1 MVRLAVA
8 HQTGHNHHSVE
19 SISGAGLRMS
29 QTSFYGTFDR
39 FILDWTTRVP
49 GSTTEYGGPL
59 RISEPG
65 FQQGFGTHIR
75 AIAEQLLLFDE
86 VKLSVTGPNTGVVAI
101 YNAMGARSFESL
113 LDQGALSFVIWQPTP
128 MFGHD
133 EKTVSATFVG
143 RICDGKNYEIDPER
157 IVDYGLSLCAN
168 NMADHYRKRIRRKLI
183 DAHELLDES
192 LANTSWEVA
201 NKAIQEGLFESKGL
215 PRDLVVQG
223 SEIAIGNR
231 ALKCAQGFL
240 RYRFL
245 LQKGLSSFGDE
256 IVYDSYEAGVSGLR
270 KSESVIKDFS
280 IIAKFESF
288 PDLRSLYDEMQN
300 PFDRISRFR
309 TTETA
314 KKFRRWISGLEAAGG
329 EPIELIRDYV
339 DACSK
344 RHGLFESA
352 IAKFTKAVALV
363 GVGQLLPLAL
373 PETAVLGA
381 ALASV
386 PLPIVDKALE
396 GGAELCLGLADSF
409 IIENLK
415 VGWTPKSFFREL
427 KKIA

>member
-1 MVRLAVA
+1 MIRLGLRY
-8 HQTGHNHHSVE
+8 QTNHDNHGAE
-19 SISGAGLRMS
+19 SISGAGLLMS

-49 GSTTEYGGPL
+49 GSSTEYGGPL
-59 RISEPG
+59 RISELG

-86 VKLSVTGPNTGVVAI
+86 VKFSVTGPNTGVVAI

-128 MFGHD
+128 MFTHD
-133 EKTVSATFVG
+133 EKSVSATFVG
-143 RICDGKNYEIDPER
+143 RIGDGNNYEIDPER

-183 DAHELLDES
+183 DAHEILEQS
-192 LANTSWEVA
+192 LANTSWEVT
-201 NKAIQEGLFESKGL
+201 NKAIEEGLFESRGL
-215 PRDLVVQG
+215 PRDVIVQG
-223 SEIAIGNR
+223 SDISVGKR
-231 ALKCAQGFL
+231 ALECAQGFL

-256 IVYDSYEAGVSGLR
+256 IIYNSYEAGVKNLR
-270 KSESVIKDFS
+270 KSESVIKNFS
-280 IIAKFESF
+280 IIAEFQSF

-309 TTETA
+309 TTEAA
-314 KKFRRWISGLEAAGG
+314 KKFRRWISGIEAADG
-329 EPIELIRDYV
+329 EPIALIREYV
-339 DACSK
+339 DSCSK
-344 RHGLFESA
+344 RHGLFESGM
-352 IAKFTKAVALV
+352 AKFIKAATLV

-373 PETAVLGA
+373 PETALLSAVLTGI
-381 ALASV
+381 
-386 PLPIVDKALE
+386 PLPIVDKAFE

-415 VGWTPKSFFREL
+415 VGWTPKSFFRGL